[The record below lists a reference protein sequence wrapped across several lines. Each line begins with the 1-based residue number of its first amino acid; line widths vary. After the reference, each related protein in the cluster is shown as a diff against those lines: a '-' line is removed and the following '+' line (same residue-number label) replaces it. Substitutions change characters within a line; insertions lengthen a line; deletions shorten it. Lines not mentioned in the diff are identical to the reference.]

1 MRTISK
7 CVVLGLIVA
16 FFVVEVGAAS
26 NMREADELFDKGTF
40 QEALEV
46 YESIFKESTDD
57 DARWRAFFRVCE
69 SLAHLFRYGEAGQKL
84 ISTPVPLDMPYRVR
98 ILILKAEI
106 LRNFLTQYSYH
117 QRKDVI
123 EEEEKDIFRLTP
135 DEIQADIMRSYVEL
149 WKLREELLEM
159 DLREEGYFLDIEDTD
174 FGMYPTLYDYLIL
187 SWTDFLLT
195 QETRRLGGKAIRPD
209 AELLL
214 AERVER
220 LVHLEDPPALLAA
233 QLMEEARY
241 EKRRN
246 RLEATERWKIRRLL
260 LPLKHYG
267 LFDLK
272 ALVDDRTV
280 QDTKDLIEVRNRAKE
295 ILLGWMESFKTK
307 ESKAEAGYEIA
318 LILNAENRP
327 VEVVRLCERV
337 ERDFPG
343 THASRH
349 AKTLRSQIQMPALY
363 LRARTVLPPAR
374 GAFTITTRNLERV
387 HFRLYPIE
395 PDRLKDEYLLSNNGF
410 RGWSSTLSSP
420 RESWLKEYLPGKRP
434 YKEWSAR
441 IKDRIDY
448 RGFSG
453 TIDPPA
459 LETGIYL
466 ALASADKSF
475 KMGTSLMSACFLN
488 VTDLVLV
495 GTGGFSTRA
504 NDAYY
509 DFIDRGGPGT
519 IDDSGFRFYVLN
531 AKTGEPVERC
541 ELDVYTYLSQQSRRE
556 FFYLT
561 TDKEGSAE
569 LSLPVAISPRAS
581 SYFYIDPLATFEDS
595 FSYWRQHQNLSY
607 RPPSPIVLF
616 LETDRPIYRPGH
628 TVQAK
633 VVAVWRRPQGFRTLT
648 SGKTVRFYATDP
660 NGKEFFSEEVELNDF
675 GSASTSFEIP
685 QGRLLGR
692 YTLHAG
698 CTDGRF
704 HNHESVSFSV
714 EEYKRPEFEIML
726 EPAKE
731 PWKYNVP
738 VEIKGKATYYFGGPV
753 PNAPIEYRIKRQT
766 YIPYYFRHWF
776 GGYYPDGGQE
786 IATGELQTDSEGN
799 FLVPFTPTAS
809 PQRYGNIPDIAQFL
823 VEVEGRD
830 SGGRTIE
837 TEQSYKAGKSAI
849 YFVLEP
855 KKGFYL
861 EKEPIEIESKRLTIN
876 DTSAPGTSSYQ
887 VFHLVDA
894 PTKSLTQIGYGNYGG
909 YWRWVPPLDVQLK
922 GTPNGELVAEGTI
935 VHDKDGKG
943 IIELSPLPQGAY
955 RIVQKSKDRW
965 GDEVTQNKIFVV
977 AKNTKEAVPL
987 NAASVTLVERDE
999 YEVGDLARFVIG
1011 SGLADGIYHV
1021 ELWAGE
1027 HFLEHKLIE
1036 SDKPVRLIE
1045 VPITERMKGGFS
1057 LRWFGVKDLGIHY
1070 GQIAV
1075 SVPWKEKRLSVSLRP
1090 FNKEL
1095 KPGQEVTWG
1104 VELKN
1109 AKGLPVEGEVLALMY
1124 DRSLEYY
1131 ITSENPWLDS
1141 LYALRTTP
1149 ISWGQS
1155 VFEPYVYPVPITEG
1169 LLARL
1174 LKAFREPPE
1183 EPRLPGL
1190 RSWRT
1195 WASGGYY
1202 GPRRGL
1208 LEEGVMRATAA
1219 REAPS
1224 SKSEAADRLGP
1235 DIRKE
1240 KGERLDFN
1248 YEEAAKGVKTRKEF
1262 ADTAF
1267 FKPHIVTARN
1277 GRGRFSFAVPE
1288 QLASWRIKLFA
1299 FNQDVEEGALIEEAL
1314 TRKEL
1319 MVRADLPRFFR
1330 EKDKGTVTAI
1340 VHNESERT
1348 IEGELFMD
1356 ITEDGESVHQKLK
1369 LQDSRKRFT
1378 LEAHS
1383 LETFSWMIE
1392 IPQGV
1397 TSYKVRVAAVT
1408 DELSDAEE
1416 RELPILPSRQRLI
1429 ESAFIALH
1437 GSESKV
1443 LEILLKEDPTR
1454 INESMVLQIEPQLAL
1469 SILNTIPFL
1478 VEYPYQCVEQI
1489 LNKYVPLSIM
1499 NELYKKYPAIQRAV
1513 SKIPRRRTPT
1523 PPWEKDAPQRLITL
1537 METPWVWQSE
1547 GRPTI
1552 WPIIDLLDPEVV
1564 KAQKEITFN
1573 KLKSAQLPNGAF
1585 PWWPGGKADPYMTLY
1600 VLSGLAEARR
1610 YGVEVP
1616 EDMIRRALEYVNK
1629 KIPLMLEAEE
1639 RNLATVSFAAY
1650 VVTSYSPEEFAEA
1663 RAGFEA
1669 ARAWVVFLER
1679 HVYALTPLG
1688 KAYLA
1693 YTYLHLGN
1701 NEKAEGMLDVAMDG
1715 AREDDIAGVYWTPER
1730 YSWVW
1735 YSDTVEKHAFFLRTL
1750 QELRPQDKRIPG
1762 MVQWLLFSRKGTV
1775 WKSTKS
1781 SVAAVYALL
1790 DYLNQRGALA
1800 SDELFKVKWGKD
1812 TYSQVVRADDWLDDP
1827 IRWQKRGFEIT
1838 SEESSAEIEKQ
1849 GPGVAFASLTWVYST
1864 DQLPEESGPGMLR
1877 LQRRFYRRKKEGDSY
1892 HLKPIESGEKVSVGD
1907 QIEIQLKIN
1916 TRSQFEYMH
1925 LKDPKAAGFE
1935 AETLLSGWK
1944 YDPLWFY
1951 EEQRDSLTN
1960 FFMSWLPHGEYI
1972 LRYRLKP
1979 TKPGVYRIGAATL
1992 QSMYSPDMSAHS
2004 AGFVIEVVE

>member
-7 CVVLGLIVA
+7 CVVLSLILA
-16 FFVVEVGAAS
+16 FFLVKVGAAS
-26 NMREADELFDKGTF
+26 NIWQADELFGKGMF

-46 YESIFKESTDD
+46 YDSVFKESTDD
-57 DARWRAFFRVCE
+57 DTKWRAFFRSCE
-69 SLAHLFRYGEAGQKL
+69 CLAHLFRYGEAGQKL
-84 ISTPVPLDMPYRVR
+84 ISTPVPFQMPYRAR
-98 ILILKAEI
+98 ILILQAEI
-106 LRNFLTQYSYH
+106 LRNFLRQYSYY

-123 EEEEKDIFRLTP
+123 EGEEKDIFRLTP
-135 DEIQADIMRSYVEL
+135 DQIQADIMRLYVEL
-149 WKLREELLEM
+149 WGLREELLEM

-174 FGMYPTLYDYLIL
+174 LGMYPTLFDYLIL
-187 SWTDFLLT
+187 NWTDFLLSI
-195 QETRRLGGKAIRPD
+195 EARRLGGKAIGPD

-214 AERVER
+214 AERFEG
-220 LVHLEDPPALLAA
+220 LVHPEDPPALLAA
-233 QLMEEARY
+233 RLMEEASY
-241 EKRRN
+241 EKRGN
-246 RLEATERWKIRRLL
+246 RLEASERWRIRRLL

-272 ALVDDRTV
+272 TVVEDGTV
-280 QDTKDLIEVRNRAKE
+280 QDVKDLVEARKRAKE

-307 ESKAEAGYEIA
+307 EAKAEAGYEVA

-327 VEVVRLCERV
+327 LEVVRLCERI
-337 ERDFPG
+337 ERHFPG

-349 AKTLRSQIQMPALY
+349 AKTLRSRIQMPTLY
-363 LRARTVLPPAR
+363 VRAKTVLPPAR
-374 GAFTITTRNLERV
+374 GAFTITTRNLEYV
-387 HFRLYPIE
+387 HFRLYRIQ
-395 PDRLKDEYLLSNNGF
+395 PDRLKDKYLSSNNGF
-410 RGWSSTLSSP
+410 RGWSSIFTSP

-434 YKEWSAR
+434 YKEWSAK
-441 IKDRIDY
+441 IKDEIDY

-466 ALASADKSF
+466 ALASADRSF

-488 VTDLVLV
+488 VTDLVLL
-495 GTGGFSTRA
+495 GTGGFSIKA

-509 DFIDRGGPGT
+509 DFIDKEGSGT
-519 IDDSGFRFYVLN
+519 ISDEGFRFYVLD
-531 AKTGEPVERC
+531 AQTGKPVDRC

-561 TDKEGSAE
+561 TDKEGSAK

-581 SYFYIDPLATFEDS
+581 NHYYADPLATFKDS

-607 RPPSPIVLF
+607 HPPSPIVLF

-628 TVQAK
+628 KVEAK
-633 VVAVWRRPQGFRTLT
+633 VVAVWRRPQGFRTLS

-660 NGKEFFSEEVELNDF
+660 NGKEFFSQEVELNDF

-692 YTLHAG
+692 YMLHAG

-704 HNHESVSFSV
+704 HNHKSVSFSV
-714 EEYKRPEFEIML
+714 EEYKRPEFELVL
-726 EPAKE
+726 EPPKQ

-753 PNAPIEYRIKRQT
+753 PDAPIEYRIKRQT
-766 YIPYYFRHWF
+766 HIPYYFRHWF
-776 GGYYPDGGQE
+776 AGYYPDGGQE
-786 IATGELQTDSEGN
+786 IATGELQTNSEGN
-799 FLVPFTPTAS
+799 FAVSFTPTAS
-809 PQRYGNIPDIAQFL
+809 PQRYGDIPDIAQFL

-837 TEQSYKAGKSAI
+837 TQKSYRAGKRAV
-849 YFVLEP
+849 YFSIAP

-861 EKEPIEIESKRLTIN
+861 EKEPIEVESKRLTIN
-876 DTSAPGTSSYQ
+876 DTSAPGKSSYQ
-887 VFHLVDA
+887 VFRLVDT

-922 GTPNGELVAEGTI
+922 DVPNGELATEGN
-935 VHDKDGKG
+935 VEHDEDGKG
-943 IIELSPLPQGAY
+943 TIRLSPLPQGAY
-955 RIVQKSKDRW
+955 RIVQESKDKW
-965 GDEVTQNKIFVV
+965 GDEVAQNKIFVV
-977 AKNTKEAVPL
+977 AKNTREAVPV
-987 NAASVTLVERDE
+987 NAASVTLVEKDE
-999 YEVGDLARFVIG
+999 YKIGELARFVIG

-1021 ELWAGE
+1021 ELWAGQ
-1027 HFLEHKLIE
+1027 HFLEHRLIE
-1036 SDKPVRLIE
+1036 SHQPVKLIE
-1045 VPITERMKGGFS
+1045 VPVTEKMKGGFS

-1070 GQIAV
+1070 GQITV
-1075 SVPWKEKRLSVSLRP
+1075 SVPWKEKELTVGLRP
-1090 FNKEL
+1090 FNNEL

-1104 VELKN
+1104 VELKD
-1109 AKGLPVEGEVLALMY
+1109 AQGQPVKGEVLALMY

-1149 ISWGQS
+1149 IFWSQS
-1155 VFEPYVYPVPITEG
+1155 VFEPYVYPIPITEG
-1169 LLARL
+1169 LLARI

-1195 WASGGYY
+1195 WVRGDYY

-1208 LEEGVMRATAA
+1208 LKEGEMRPTAV
-1219 REAPS
+1219 RETPS
-1224 SKSEAADRLGP
+1224 SKSEAADRLGAN
-1235 DIRKE
+1235 ITKE
-1240 KGERLDFN
+1240 REERLDFN
-1248 YEEAAKGVKTRKEF
+1248 YEEAAKGVKTRQEF

-1267 FKPHIVTARN
+1267 FKPHIVTGRN
-1277 GRGRFSFAVPE
+1277 GKGRFSFIVPE

-1314 TRKEL
+1314 TKKEL

-1330 EKDKGTVTAI
+1330 EKDRGTVTAM

-1348 IEGELFMD
+1348 IEGELFIH
-1356 ITEDGESVHQKLK
+1356 ITEDGESVQQKLQ
-1369 LQDSRKRFT
+1369 LQDIKKRFA
-1378 LEAHS
+1378 LQPDS
-1383 LETFSWMIE
+1383 LETFNWTIE

-1397 TSYKVRVAAVT
+1397 TVYKVRVTAVAG
-1408 DELSDAEE
+1408 ELSDAEE

-1429 ESAFIALH
+1429 ESAFTKLH

-1469 SILNTIPFL
+1469 TILNTIL

-1513 SKIPRRRTPT
+1513 SKIPRRKTPT

-1564 KAQKEITFN
+1564 KTQKEITFTR
-1573 KLKSAQLPNGAF
+1573 LESAQCPNGAF

-1650 VVTSYSPEEFAEA
+1650 VVTSYSSEEFSEA
-1663 RAGFEA
+1663 RMGLEA
-1669 ARAWVVFLER
+1669 ARAWVVFLNR
-1679 HVYALTPLG
+1679 HIHALTPLG

-1693 YTYLHLGN
+1693 YTHLRLGDK
-1701 NEKAEGMLDVAMDG
+1701 EKAEDMLDLAMDG

-1735 YSDTVEKHAFFLRTL
+1735 YSDTIEKHAFFLRTL
-1750 QELRPQDKRIPG
+1750 QELRPQDTRIPG
-1762 MVQWLLFSRKGTV
+1762 MVQWLLFNRKGTV
-1775 WKSTKS
+1775 WKSTKA

-1790 DYLNQRGALA
+1790 EYLNERGALA
-1800 SDELFKVKWGKD
+1800 SDETFKVKWGKG
-1812 TYSQVVRADDWLDDP
+1812 TYSQVVRADDWLDEP
-1827 IRWQKRGFEIT
+1827 IRWQKKGFEIT
-1838 SEESSAEIEKQ
+1838 SEEGSAEIEKQ
-1849 GPGVAFASLTWVYST
+1849 GPGIAFASLTWVYST

-1892 HLKPIESGEKVSVGD
+1892 HLKPIESGGKVSVGD
-1907 QIEIQLKIN
+1907 QIEVQLKIK

-1960 FFMSWLPHGEYI
+1960 FFMSWLSHGEYI